1 MSKNTI
7 NEIADLDKP
16 LEHLAQMTEK
26 ICRECSVTT
35 DNAKKLIASKFGIPT
50 WYQFERQLNATIR
63 QREGGRELFNLLKKI
78 DECISL
84 SKFDRNTLS
93 NCSKQ
98 LLALSLQDC
107 IDLPTHFQD
116 HLISLNYSE
125 WHDYA
130 DDTDVDIHLA
140 INNWAEYSNFRFRDT
155 LSEQLNEFVRFKIN
169 TRSVFSKGDLLDKHS
184 GMHTYVRCHPD
195 GSSLTLSEFW
205 CQKSPHITLSD
216 HENFVKQSFRVI
228 EDIVQKLPVD
238 LGLMDVRLEFKS
250 ADGERFYQDVFLKS
264 RISRLFH
271 KKRLISSGAHD
282 GAVEYLE
289 IQIALSSLY
298 EKTLL

>member
-1 MSKNTI
+1 M
-7 NEIADLDKP
+7 
-16 LEHLAQMTEK
+16 AQR
-26 ICRECSVTT
+26 ICRELPATV
-35 DNAKKLIASKFGIPT
+35 DDAKILVAKKFGIPT

-63 QREGGRELFNLLKKI
+63 QRKGGRELFKLLKKI

-93 NCSKQ
+93 NCSKE
-98 LLALSLQDC
+98 LLALGLQGC

-116 HLISLNYSE
+116 HLISLNYCE
-125 WHDYA
+125 WYDYA
-130 DDTDVDIHLA
+130 VDTDVDIHFT

-169 TRSVFSKGDLLDKHS
+169 TRSVFSTGDLLDKHS
-184 GMHTYVRCHPD
+184 GMHMYARCRPD

-205 CQKSPHITLSD
+205 CQKSPNATLSD

-228 EDIVQKLPVD
+228 EDTVLKLPVD

-250 ADGERFYQDVFLKS
+250 TDGDRFYQDVFLKS
-264 RISRLFH
+264 KISRLFH
-271 KKRLISSGAHD
+271 KKRLISTGVHD

-298 EKTLL
+298 EKR

>member
-16 LEHLAQMTEK
+16 FEHLAHMAER
-26 ICRECSVTT
+26 ICRELPATV
-35 DNAKKLIASKFGIPT
+35 DDAKTLIAKKFGIPT

-63 QREGGRELFNLLKKI
+63 QRKGGLELFNLLKKI

-98 LLALSLQDC
+98 LLALGLQGC

-116 HLISLNYSE
+116 HLISLNYSDWDE
-125 WHDYA
+125 YLDGSDVNIYA
-130 DDTDVDIHLA
+130 VIES
-140 INNWAEYSNFRFRDT
+140 WAEYSNFRFRDT

-169 TRSVFSKGDLLDKHS
+169 SKSHLSTGDLLDKHS
-184 GMHTYVRCHPD
+184 GMHMYARCHPD

-205 CQKSPHITLSD
+205 CQKSPHATLSD
-216 HENFVKQSFRVI
+216 HENFVKQSFQVI
-228 EDIVQKLPVD
+228 EDTVLKLPVD

-250 ADGERFYQDVFLKS
+250 TDGDRFYQDVFLKS
-264 RISRLFH
+264 KISRLFH
-271 KKRLISSGAHD
+271 KKKLISMELRNS
-282 GAVEYLE
+282 AVEYLE
-289 IQIALSSLY
+289 IKICLSSLY
-298 EKTLL
+298 EKSVL